1 MASTKV
7 RGITIEL
14 GADTSGLSK
23 ALKSVNTEIG
33 KTQRELKDVEKLLKL
48 DPKNT
53 ELMEQKQRLLG
64 DRIGETKDKLE
75 ALKEAQK
82 QVGDELAKTGQGQE
96 QYDALT
102 REIASCEN
110 ELKNLER
117 EANSSYQALMKVGE
131 AGDKISAVGDKIS
144 SAGQKL
150 MPLSAAAAGI
160 GAGIIKTTADFDAS
174 MSKVAAVSGAAG
186 EDFDKLRDKAR
197 EMGAT
202 TKFTASESAEAMN
215 YMAMAGWKT
224 EQMLDG
230 IAGVMNLAAASGEE
244 LGTTS
249 DIVTD
254 ALTAFGMKA
263 EDSGRFADILASA
276 ASNANTNVA
285 MMGESFKY
293 VAPVAGSLG
302 YSAEDVS
309 IALGLMANSGIKA
322 SMAGTSLRN
331 MFQRM
336 AKPTKESAMA
346 MERLGI
352 SLYDDQG
359 TMYSFREIMDQ
370 LRGSM
375 QQINM
380 PLEEYNRQLDQ
391 LDAALEDG
399 TIKQK
404 QYDKEL
410 EELNLQAF
418 GAEGAEKARAAAML
432 GGARA
437 MSGLLAIANATEED
451 YNNLTQAIDN
461 SSQAF
466 AKTKDGIIPLN
477 EALASGA
484 EIIDTYEGSAAAMA
498 ATMQDNAS
506 GQMEILKSQLQE
518 LAISLGD
525 TVMPMIRELIGR
537 IQEFVDKLN
546 GMDEGTKSMIMKIIG
561 ITAAIAPF
569 LIVLGKVVSAVGSI
583 MSVASK
589 LAPLFSTLT
598 SSAGGLSSALGA
610 ISLPIV
616 GIVAA
621 IGTLVAAFKHL
632 WDTNEEFKNNI
643 MATWDSIKSKFD
655 AFGQGIVDRLNDMGY
670 DFESFSEVIKT
681 IWDGLCNFLA
691 PVFEGAF
698 EIIETVLGTVLD
710 ALMGLFDIFS
720 GLFTANWEK
729 VWTGIKEFF
738 GAIWDAIFGILK
750 NAINGI
756 SGFINTFIS
765 GINKIGT
772 DEHHLNIPLIPQLA
786 EGGILTSGTAI
797 VGEAGPELVQVS
809 NGQAMV
815 QPLTGDNNLAGLL
828 ETYLPYLAMGQQ
840 MVLDSGALVG
850 GIAPDMNTALG
861 RISIRSGNR

>member
-14 GADTSGLSK
+14 GADTTGLRK
-23 ALKSVNTEIG
+23 ALTSVNSEIG
-33 KTQRELKDVEKLLKL
+33 KTQKELKDVERLLKL

-53 ELMEQKQRLLG
+53 ELLEQKQRILG
-64 DRIGETKDKLE
+64 DRIGETKTKLE

-82 QVGDELAKTGQGQE
+82 QVGVELSKTGQGQE

-102 REIASCEN
+102 REIVACEN

-117 EANSSYQALMKVGE
+117 EASSSYQALMKVGE
-131 AGDKISAVGDKIS
+131 AGDKISAAGDKIS
-144 SAGQKL
+144 GVGQKL

-186 EDFDKLRDKAR
+186 EDFDSLRNKAR

-202 TKFTASESAEAMN
+202 TKFTASEAAEAMN

-224 EQMLDG
+224 DQMLEGVSG
-230 IAGVMNLAAASGEE
+230 IMNLAAASGEE
-244 LGTTS
+244 LATTS

-263 EDSGRFADILASA
+263 EDSGRFADILAAS

-346 MERLGI
+346 MERLGLN
-352 SLYDDQG
+352 LYDDSG
-359 TMYSFREIMDQ
+359 KMYSFREIMNQ

-380 PLEEYNRQLDQ
+380 PLEEYNRQLDE

-404 QYDKEL
+404 TYDKEL

-451 YNNLTQAIDN
+451 YNKLTDAVDN

-466 AKTKDGIIPLN
+466 AKTKDGIVPLN

-484 EIIDTYEGSAAAMA
+484 EIIETYEGTAAAMA

-525 TVMPMIRELIGR
+525 TVMPLIRDIIGR
-537 IQEFVDKLN
+537 LQEFVDKLN
-546 GMDEGTKSMIMKIIG
+546 GMDEGTKSMIMKVIG
-561 ITAAIAPF
+561 ITAALAPF
-569 LIVLGKVVSAVGSI
+569 LMVLGKVTSGIGSI
-583 MSVASK
+583 LSLGSK
-589 LAPLFSTLT
+589 LAPLFSGI
-598 SSAGGLSSALGA
+598 SSSVGGLSGVLGA

-621 IGTLVAAFKHL
+621 IGTLIAAFKHL
-632 WDTNEEFKNNI
+632 WDTNEQFKTNI
-643 MATWDSIKSKFD
+643 LGTWQNIKDMFD
-655 AFGQGIVDRLNDMGY
+655 QFGQGIVDRLNNMGF
-670 DFESFSEVIKT
+670 DFQKFSDVVKA
-681 IWDGLCNFLA
+681 IWDGFCSFLA

-698 EIIETVLGTVLD
+698 QIVESVLKTVLD
-710 ALMGLFDIFS
+710 ALMGIFDIFA
-720 GLFTANWEK
+720 GLFTGNWK
-729 VWTGIKEFF
+729 QVWTGIKEFF
-738 GAIWDAIFGILK
+738 GAIWDAILGILK
-750 NAINGI
+750 SAINGI
-756 SGFINTFIS
+756 TGAINTVIG
-765 GINKIGT
+765 GINHIGWGDHKI
-772 DEHHLNIPLIPQLA
+772 NIPLIPQLA

-828 ETYLPYLAMGQQ
+828 ETYLPYLAAGHQ

-850 GIAPDMNTALG
+850 GIAPDMNAALG
-861 RISIRSGNR
+861 TIAIRGGRR